1 MRNNDPLVLEMTKKQ
16 HQTEYVCRSVFKRS
30 GALSYLGHLDLMGVF
45 ERAVRRSGLP
55 MLYSQ
60 GFNPRP
66 MMVFALPLGVGI
78 DTEGDVI
85 DISMSVPVT
94 EDEFLKAIVPQLPE
108 DLQIVRTISIDEP
121 KNSLMSVV
129 TAAKYRMEGKDIAK
143 YVSML
148 FKMSEVLVEKKNKK
162 KEIVKTDIRNLM
174 YEVTDAPSDDV
185 INIVVAAGSA
195 SNLRPDLLIQ
205 AAVSYFNMP
214 EADANGTIF
223 VRTGLFGG
231 EYPELKDVFDL
242 V

>member
-1 MRNNDPLVLEMTKKQ
+1 MRNDNPQILEMTKKQ

-30 GALSYLGHLDLMGVF
+30 GALSYLGHLDLLGVF

-85 DISMSVPVT
+85 DISMSVPVS
-94 EDEFLKAIVPQLPE
+94 EEEFLNAMIPQLPE
-108 DLQIVRTISIDEP
+108 ELQIVRTISIDEP

-129 TAAKYRMEGKDIAK
+129 TAATYRMEGKDISK
-143 YVSML
+143 YISML
-148 FKMSEVLVEKKNKK
+148 FKMSEVLVEKRNKK
-162 KEIVKTDIRNLM
+162 KQIVQTNIRDMM
-174 YEVTDAPSDDV
+174 YEVNSIPSEDV
-185 INIVVAAGSA
+185 INITVAAGSSA
-195 SNLRPDLLIQ
+195 NLRPDLLLQ
-205 AAVSYFNMP
+205 AAISYFGMP
-214 EADANGTIF
+214 EEDAGSTVFI
-223 VRTGLFGG
+223 RTGLFGG